1 MHDSQAVKKDFIFF
15 LKEKL
20 GFTDIE
26 IYTNPNI
33 VIKNKDKILPAQMS
47 IVKYANKE
55 LENLE
60 NNLSSNQ

>member
-1 MHDSQAVKKDFIFF
+1 MLDSQAIKKDFIFF

-33 VIKNKDKILPAQMS
+33 VIKNQDQILIAVSYTHLTLPT
-47 IVKYANKE
+47 IVGV
-55 LENLE
+55 
-60 NNLSSNQ
+60 